1 MFSFGLIFNFFS
13 FYLNAIG
20 FKFFFFQGSLLIRVH
35 KEMRLYSVNC

>member
-20 FKFFFFQGSLLIRVH
+20 FKFFFSGKFTNSGTQRNAIV
-35 KEMRLYSVNC
+35 